1 MAKVNLVEN
10 EELQDQIR
18 NELRGFETSLIS
30 KLKEEFQP
38 KKPEEFLTRKEV
50 SELLKINVNTVDRW
64 SKEGKLIRY
73 GISDRIF
80 YRRKDVEASIIRLK

>member
-1 MAKVNLVEN
+1 MAKVNLVDN

-38 KKPEEFLTRKEV
+38 KKPEEYLTRNEV
-50 SELLKINVNTVDRW
+50 AELLKINVNTVDRW
-64 SKEGKLIRY
+64 SRDGKLKRY
-73 GISDRIF
+73 GIGDRIF
-80 YRRKDVEASIIRLK
+80 YKRSEVESSIVQLK

>member
-38 KKPEEFLTRKEV
+38 KKPEEFLTRNEV
-50 SELLKINVNTVDRW
+50 AELLKINVNTVDRW

>member
-1 MAKVNLVEN
+1 MAELNFIDK
-10 EELQDQIR
+10 EELKEQLKDFQ
-18 NELRGFETSLIS
+18 TSLIS
-30 KLKEEFQP
+30 TLKKEF
-38 KKPEEFLTRKEV
+38 KPEKAEDFLTRKEV

-80 YRRKDVEASIIRLK
+80 YKRKEVETSIIRLK

>member
-50 SELLKINVNTVDRW
+50 QN
-64 SKEGKLIRY
+64 
-73 GISDRIF
+73 F
-80 YRRKDVEASIIRLK
+80 